1 MHNILDTPVTTDDAP
16 ANVPQHSAASAGSRA
31 RRLIVGFNT
40 VLILIV
46 LLVAASY
53 VSPDFMTS
61 ANMAN
66 VARQVV
72 TVGIMSMGML
82 LVVLTG
88 GIDLSVGSVAAL
100 ASVVTAMLIPEYGLP
115 GAIACGLFAGVL
127 CGLVSGSLV
136 AHYQLSPF
144 VVTLAMMTVAR
155 GAALIVSKGAP
166 TMVDDSGQAL
176 LDFGRDSW
184 WIMPEPT
191 ALMLAVFALGAVF
204 LAYTRAGR
212 IVRAIGSNEEAVRL
226 SGVPVRRHLIL
237 AYLVSGLL
245 AAGAGI
251 ISVGRAGVGSPTV
264 GTGDELTVIA
274 AVVIGGASLAG
285 GRGTVLNTL
294 VGVITLGVIGNIMNL
309 ASVPGYHQQVV
320 MGVIIIIAI
329 LAQRGTRARA

>member
-1 MHNILDTPVTTDDAP
+1 MDNSLVKP
-16 ANVPQHSAASAGSRA
+16 ATASSSGTVDMSPQSAGRRA
-31 RRLIVGFNT
+31 LAAVVRFNT

-46 LLVAASY
+46 LLVAASF
-53 VSPDFMTS
+53 VSPDFMTT

-100 ASVVTAMLIPEYGLP
+100 ASVATAMLIPEYGLP
-115 GAIACGLFAGVL
+115 VAIAGGLLAGVV
-127 CGLVSGSLV
+127 CGLVSGSLI
-136 AHYQLSPF
+136 AHYRLSPF

-155 GAALIVSKGAP
+155 GMALIISKGAP
-166 TMVDDSGQAL
+166 TMVDESGQAL
-176 LDFGRDSW
+176 LDFGRDAW
-184 WIMPEPT
+184 WILPQPT
-191 ALMLAVFALGAVF
+191 VLMLLVFALGAVF
-204 LAYTRAGR
+204 LSLTRAGR

-226 SGVPVRRHLIL
+226 SGVPVRRHLVL

-251 ISVGRAGVGSPTV
+251 ISVARAAVGSPTV
-264 GTGDELTVIA
+264 STGDELTVIA
-274 AVVIGGASLAG
+274 AVVIGGASLSG

-320 MGVIIIIAI
+320 MGVIIVIAI
-329 LAQRGTRARA
+329 LAQRGTAGTRT